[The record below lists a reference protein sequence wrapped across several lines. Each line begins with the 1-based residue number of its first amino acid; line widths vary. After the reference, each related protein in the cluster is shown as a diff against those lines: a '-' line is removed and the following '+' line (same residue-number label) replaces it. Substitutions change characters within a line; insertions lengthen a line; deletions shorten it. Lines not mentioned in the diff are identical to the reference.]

1 MRLTAAAMYAL
12 VLVLAGCSAAQGPGT
27 VAGGTSAAAFR
38 QTASTALQMPAE
50 DYRVSAEDV
59 LDITVFR
66 VPDLSKTVK
75 VSASGQIGLPLIGA
89 VPVGGKTV
97 AEVEGEITRRLAG
110 QYMQDP
116 QVTVLVQE
124 AVSQRITVEGAVS
137 KPGIYPTSGRTTL
150 LQAIALAGGMGDL
163 ADERGV
169 VVFRTIE
176 GARHAAV
183 FNYASIRDGR
193 DDDPVILGG
202 DIVTVDRSGVKSSMH
217 ELRRSI
223 GVLGFFLPMI

>member
-1 MRLTAAAMYAL
+1 MRMMAAAICAL
-12 VLVLAGCSAAQGPGT
+12 LMMVSGCTTAQGPGAAAT
-27 VAGGTSAAAFR
+27 GTSAAAFR
-38 QTASTALQMPAE
+38 QTSDAALQTPAE

-59 LDITVFR
+59 LDVTVFR

-89 VPVGGKTV
+89 VPVSGKTV
-97 AEVEGEITRRLAG
+97 AEVEGEIKRRLAG

-124 AVSQRITVEGAVS
+124 AVSQRITLEGEVA

-150 LQAIALAGGMGDL
+150 LQAIALAGGMSDL

-176 GARHAAV
+176 GKRHAAV

-193 DDDPVILGG
+193 DEDPIVLGG